1 MKKKLFLLLSATFAV
16 SSLFAQIKIGDGGR
30 VSIGSTEPSTNYN
43 LKVKAGSGYIQLGYD
58 PSTTTAHFMT
68 DRSQFY
74 FNKQVKVEGGNILSS
89 GDFFFKT
96 PGYPYG
102 AIRINNSNGYVGICK
117 GPNAPQYAL
126 DVYDTLRVYSTL
138 YSSDERFKED
148 INNTKPNDV
157 NPLYN
162 LEAKKYK
169 LKKPEYESVGRDSDK
184 KHFGFIAQEFQE
196 HYPELVYE
204 DSSGYLSINYTEIIP
219 LLVEALKEQNSR
231 INYLENKIKD
241 SQLKKASSDEFNEMA
256 TSDAMLKQN
265 RPNPFS
271 ENTEIEFYLPST
283 VQKAMLNIYDLQ
295 GKQVKSMNIAEREY
309 GSAVIY
315 GSELQPG
322 MYHYSLI
329 ADGEVIGVEKMILTD

>member
-1 MKKKLFLLLSATFAV
+1 
-16 SSLFAQIKIGDGGR
+16 
-30 VSIGSTEPSTNYN
+30 
-43 LKVKAGSGYIQLGYD
+43 
-58 PSTTTAHFMT
+58 
-68 DRSQFY
+68 
-74 FNKQVKVEGGNILSS
+74 
-89 GDFFFKT
+89 
-96 PGYPYG
+96 
-102 AIRINNSNGYVGICK
+102 
-117 GPNAPQYAL
+117 
-126 DVYDTLRVYSTL
+126 
-138 YSSDERFKED
+138 
-148 INNTKPNDV
+148 
-157 NPLYN
+157 
-162 LEAKKYK
+162 
-169 LKKPEYESVGRDSDK
+169 
-184 KHFGFIAQEFQE
+184 
-196 HYPELVYE
+196 
-204 DSSGYLSINYTEIIP
+204 
-219 LLVEALKEQNSR
+219 LVEALKEQNSR

-309 GSAVIY
+309 GNAVIY